1 MPARVGGVGVQ
12 SSLIFGSLPKP
23 LECCSSLTAAVQTP
37 DPQSG
42 DVPYR
47 CTRDQ

>member
-1 MPARVGGVGVQ
+1 MPAHAGGVEEQ

-23 LECCSSLTAAVQTP
+23 LKCCSSSTAAAQTP
-37 DPQSG
+37 DPQSEG
-42 DVPYR
+42 EPYR